1 MPDAE
6 KIIADT
12 LEAAGVERGYVGA
25 SSFRAHVAKHV
36 AAALREAGMLTEQWE
51 YGAGYQGDNGIEK
64 LWFAMNGAFT
74 VREAAENE
82 VARYDDAQV
91 RLIRRRKPGRWEPV
105 EGDPR

>member
-25 SSFRAHVAKHV
+25 GPFRAHVAKHV
-36 AAALREAGMLTEQWE
+36 AAALREAGMLTETEWE
-51 YGAGYQGDNGIEK
+51 YVGETDTLRRFTDDA
-64 LWFAMNGAFT
+64 AT
-74 VREAAENE
+74 VRQWRERGVYN
-82 VARYDDAQV
+82 
-91 RLIRRRKPGRWEPV
+91 IRRRSKQVPAGPWDPV